1 MGTLATGCA
10 VTCAME
16 PKMCAATL
24 EYILEDCWALKEG
37 SSPVDVHPPPQQDW
51 VPERRVYCSKC

>member
-1 MGTLATGCA
+1 M
-10 VTCAME
+10 TCAME

-37 SSPVDVHPPPQQDW
+37 SSPVDVHPPPKEDW